1 MLCKWIWPLRL
12 FPFWHSSGY
21 KLFSWLPWR
30 ETRLW
35 PFSSVPLLSSVTI
48 SVKWPE
54 TSTSRRGTEFLQRTL
69 RWAEH
74 WLFHFWAVWQ
84 FLGFFYLQKELIIK
98 HQHFQR
104 KRKYVLGS
112 DAMFQVSFL
121 KNPEFSKLSKDF
133 LIRTRNIVFKFNFK
147 ISKYFTQKI
156 TLLKQSLF
164 FSPKWKCI
172 NLIFGWN
179 SIFKWRREMS
189 SGNKSV
195 FQISQVHIRV

>member
-1 MLCKWIWPLRL
+1 MLCKWIWPSWL
-12 FPFWHSSGY
+12 FPFWHSSGH

-35 PFSSVPLLSSVTI
+35 PFSSVPLLSGVTI

-54 TSTSRRGTEFLQRTL
+54 TSTSRWGTEFLQRTL
-69 RWAEH
+69 RWAGH

-84 FLGFFYLQKELIIK
+84 LLGFFYLQMELYNKTPAFSEKKKIC
-98 HQHFQR
+98 FGFR
-104 KRKYVLGS
+104 CYVSG
-112 DAMFQVSFL
+112 FIF

-147 ISKYFTQKI
+147 ISKYFIQKI

-164 FSPKWKCI
+164 FSLKWKCI
-172 NLIFGWN
+172 NLILVEIPFSNGGERRLLETN
-179 SIFKWRREMS
+179 QFFK
-189 SGNKSV
+189 
-195 FQISQVHIRV
+195 